1 MDQQLINEKQQ
12 ENSAMEHL
20 NLWLWVEALCFGG
33 AFGAQMLNSVER
45 FDPKA
50 GIPMENLGWKSRQA
64 LHWGNVWNMHEYA

>member
-1 MDQQLINEKQQ
+1 MAGWRLY
-12 ENSAMEHL
+12 
-20 NLWLWVEALCFGG
+20 VCGG

-64 LHWGNVWNMHEYA
+64 LHWGNVWNMHEYAFILCILYNISIELI